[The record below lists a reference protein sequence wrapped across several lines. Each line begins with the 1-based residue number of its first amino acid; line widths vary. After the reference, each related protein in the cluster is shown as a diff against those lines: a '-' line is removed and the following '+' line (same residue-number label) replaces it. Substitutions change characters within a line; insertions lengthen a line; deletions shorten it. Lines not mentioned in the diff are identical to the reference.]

1 MVRDKRLCLTKVLGP
16 KHRIIAWAGM
26 APVQIEVERA
36 VMAAFTSRKMLDM
49 AIGCDGKSAPL
60 GFYQVHPLWGWI
72 L

>member
-1 MVRDKRLCLTKVLGP
+1 
-16 KHRIIAWAGM
+16 M

-36 VMAAFTSRKMLDM
+36 VMATFTSRKMLDM